1 MPGME
6 VYDAKER
13 KEVNDV
19 LDTGALFR
27 YGHDEIRKG
36 MWKSKEF
43 EAEVANYTGAKYA
56 HAVSSG
62 STAVATLLAAAGI
75 GLGDEII
82 VPPFTFIAPIEAAF
96 LAGALPIFAEIDE
109 TLCLSPEGIEA
120 ALTPKTKA
128 VLLVHMLGTAA
139 DIDGIMEV
147 CAKHNLI
154 LIEDCGQAMGAFWN
168 GKSVGLFGKVGSFS
182 FDYFKITTCGEGGV
196 IITNDLDIYNKID
209 QVADHGH
216 THEGN
221 NRGMEPHHIMG
232 FNYRISELSAAVG
245 LAQMRKIGVVK
256 ANNQKNKVYLKN
268 RLKEIPQL
276 EFRAK
281 VDVEGDSAATLNFF
295 LPTADLAVK
304 VIEQFSAVGISGA
317 AYWFKNQYHF
327 INQWDHIKNLSF
339 PAKLAVHHFGA
350 PQDYKNLQLPKSQ
363 DVMSR
368 LVSLGIRATWT
379 QAELEILGDKMVN
392 AIKKVIG

>member
-6 VYDAKER
+6 VYGAEEI

-19 LDTGALFR
+19 LETGALFR
-27 YGHDEIRKG
+27 YGFEELRKG
-36 MWKSKEF
+36 MWKTKEF
-43 EAEVANYTGAKYA
+43 EAEVAEFTGAKYA

-62 STAVATLLAAAGI
+62 STAVTALLAAAGV

-120 ALTPKTKA
+120 AITPNTKA
-128 VLLVHMLGTAA
+128 VLLVHMLGAAA
-139 DIDGIMEV
+139 DMDGIMEV
-147 CAKHNLI
+147 CEKHNLI
-154 LIEDCGQAMGAFWN
+154 LIEDAGQAMGAFWK
-168 GKSVGLFGKVGSFS
+168 GKSVGLFGKAGSFS
-182 FDYFKITTCGEGGV
+182 YDYFKITTAGEGGV
-196 IITNDLDIYNKID
+196 TITNDEQIYNTIS
-209 QVADHGH
+209 QCSDHGH
-216 THEGN
+216 THEGD

-232 FNYRISELSAAVG
+232 FNYRMSELSAAIG
-245 LAQMRKIGVVK
+245 LAQMRKIKSIRDG
-256 ANNQKNKVYLKN
+256 NQKNKAYLKS
-268 RLKEIPQL
+268 RLQEIPEL
-276 EFRAK
+276 TFRAK
-281 VDVEGDSAATLNFF
+281 LDVEGDSAATLNFF
-295 LPTADLAVK
+295 LPSADLAEK
-304 VIEQFSAVGISGA
+304 VMKQFSEDEIGGA
-317 AYWFKNQYHF
+317 AYWYTNQYHF

-350 PQDYKNLQLPKSQ
+350 PQDYKNLKLPKSQ

-379 QAELEILGDKMVN
+379 EEELENLGDKMVN

>member
-1 MPGME
+1 ME
-6 VYDAKER
+6 VYGAEER

-19 LDTGALFR
+19 LETGALFR
-27 YGHDEIRKG
+27 YGFDELRKG
-36 MWKSKEF
+36 MWKTKEF
-43 EAEVANYTGAKYA
+43 EAEVTKFTGAKYA

-62 STAVATLLAAAGI
+62 STAVTTLLAAAGV
-75 GLGDEII
+75 GLGDEIV
-82 VPPFTFIAPIEAAF
+82 VPPFTFVAPIEATF

-120 ALTPKTKA
+120 AITPNTKA
-128 VLLVHMLGTAA
+128 VLLVHMLGASA
-139 DIDGIMEV
+139 DMDGIMEV
-147 CAKHNLI
+147 CKKHNLI
-154 LIEDCGQAMGAFWN
+154 LIEDCGQAMGAFWK
-168 GKSVGLFGKVGSFS
+168 GKSVGLFGKAGSFS
-182 FDYFKITTCGEGGV
+182 YDYFKITTAGEGGV
-196 IITNDLDIYNKID
+196 TITNDELIYNTIA
-209 QVADHGH
+209 QSSDHGH

-232 FNYRISELSAAVG
+232 FNYRMSELSAAVG
-245 LAQMRKIGVVK
+245 LAQMRKIK
-256 ANNQKNKVYLKN
+256 SIRDANQKNKAYLKT
-268 RLKEIPQL
+268 RLQEIPEL
-276 EFRAK
+276 TFRTK

-295 LPTADLAVK
+295 LPTSDLAEK
-304 VIEQFSAVGISGA
+304 VISQFAEDGIAGA
-317 AYWFKNQYHF
+317 AYWFTNQYHF

-339 PAKLAVHHFGA
+339 PAKLGVHHFGA

-379 QAELEILGDKMVN
+379 ESELKELGDKMVN

>member
-6 VYDAKER
+6 VYGVEER

-36 MWKSKEF
+36 MWKTKEF
-43 EAEVANYTGAKYA
+43 EAEVTNYTGAKYA

-62 STAVATLLAAAGI
+62 STAVATILSAAGI
-75 GLGDEII
+75 GMGDEII
-82 VPPFTFIAPIEAAF
+82 VPPFTFVAPIEAAF

-147 CAKHNLI
+147 CNKHNLI
-154 LIEDCGQAMGAFWN
+154 LIEDCGQAMGAFWK

-196 IITNDLDIYNKID
+196 VITNDENVYKTID
-209 QVADHGH
+209 QLADHGH
-216 THEGN
+216 THEGS

-232 FNYRISELSAAVG
+232 FNYRMSELSAGIG
-245 LAQMRKIGVVK
+245 LAQMRKIRVIRE
-256 ANNQKNKVYLKN
+256 NNQKNKVYLKN
-268 RLKEIPQL
+268 RLNEIPEL

-304 VIEQFSAVGISGA
+304 VIEQFSLDGIGGA

-339 PAKLAVHHFGA
+339 PAKLGVHHFGA

-379 QAELEILGDKMVN
+379 QKELEVLGDKMVN